1 MDREGRSDCT
11 ERAAS
16 LSRFEALSLKLN
28 QSNASPGEYWLICQD
43 GEEPWPGIV
52 CDEPMVQEFM
62 KSERPMNAQRADGS
76 WDPRVLPH
84 GKLAGKKNFP
94 MLRLGALT
102 L

>member
-1 MDREGRSDCT
+1 MDWEGSSNST
-11 ERAAS
+11 KRAT
-16 LSRFEALSLKLN
+16 LSHFETLSLKLS
-28 QSNASPGEYWLICQD
+28 QSNASPGEYWLICKS

-52 CDEPMVQEFM
+52 CDETMVQEFM
-62 KSERPMNAQRADGS
+62 KGERPMNAQRADGS

-84 GKLAGKKNFP
+84 GHLAGQKNFP